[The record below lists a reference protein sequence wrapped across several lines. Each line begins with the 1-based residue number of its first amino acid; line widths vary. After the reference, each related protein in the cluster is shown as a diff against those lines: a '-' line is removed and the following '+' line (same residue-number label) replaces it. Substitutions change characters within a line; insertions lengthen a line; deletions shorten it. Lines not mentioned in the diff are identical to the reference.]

1 MAYVSRVLVF
11 SGKDIGCGA
20 GSNLYLLPEQVKMVA
35 GRAAI
40 ITCSSKQLHNLL
52 VGDLLRAVSVNFR
65 TEATTFAEQI
75 DASSFITLPAPELS
89 PSEHKVGEVS
99 YVATDKCCPF
109 GPRQSSAREEG
120 WNAKHSCRSHNRN
133 VDGDERSFHGDR
145 FARNQH
151 RQPKNDCNIIDT
163 AAQKIAYRDL
173 ALIAYGRDDCR
184 DQFRARCAD
193 CNVSGKLTPSGVSSA
208 SSAIA

>member
-1 MAYVSRVLVF
+1 MTYCA
-11 SGKDIGCGA
+11 
-20 GSNLYLLPEQVKMVA
+20 LYPS
-35 GRAAI
+35 I
-40 ITCSSKQLHNLL
+40 
-52 VGDLLRAVSVNFR
+52 FR

-163 AAQKIAYRDL
+163 AAQRLPTAISRSLRTVETIVVISSGLDVPIA
-173 ALIAYGRDDCR
+173 
-184 DQFRARCAD
+184 
-193 CNVSGKLTPSGVSSA
+193 T
-208 SSAIA
+208 